1 MGAMGLRVVG
11 VLLMLCVLAGCG
23 YKGSLYLPGK
33 EPAKKESQ
41 Q

>member
-1 MGAMGLRVVG
+1 MKVVG
-11 VLLMLCVLAGCG
+11 MLMLMCVLAGCG

-33 EPAKKESQ
+33 EPAKKASQ